1 MPGPTGG
8 GGMNVDEKLAI
19 LIKSYELEPLPKLA
33 LEVGEKATVDLLHS
47 GQYLGHL
54 IRAMNLEFIGFDRE
68 VTFLDRETAM
78 LVRDDPV
85 SGFSH
90 YLVDHG
96 VARVFGREL
105 HEGKVP
111 LEPAIGAAS
120 AIGIVEKDMDGTTK
134 VFTKKQ
140 LGLKNEP
147 LREIAK
153 KFYRPGGV
161 ENEYSRAKDIQH
173 ETQIQKEPFEYI
185 AEELEKKKRKEESEI
200 EPTWMMQEE
209 LKEIQDEEEQEE
221 RKEVPEVDYNQPR
234 EIDILANPDIVAIDQ
249 ENELMYP
256 SWVDEK
262 ELKRKERLEQSR
274 RSEFERRVK
283 ENDYAL
289 QQMIEEDE
297 YILPFDFKK
306 EGETEGDRNEGK
318 KEEDDDDYL
327 VPF

>member
-54 IRAMNLEFIGFDRE
+54 IRDMSLEFIGYDRL
-68 VTFLDRETAM
+68 VTLLDRTTAM

-134 VFTKKQ
+134 VYTKKQ

-153 KFYRPGGV
+153 KFYRPGGE
-161 ENEYSRAKDIQH
+161 ENEYSRAKDIDH
-173 ETQIQKEPFEYI
+173 ETQVQKEPFEYI
-185 AEELEKKKRKEESEI
+185 KEEMDNSRGFYLFDLYRAAKKHNSFCLFGVRVCKSIVE
-200 EPTWMMQEE
+200 
-209 LKEIQDEEEQEE
+209 
-221 RKEVPEVDYNQPR
+221 
-234 EIDILANPDIVAIDQ
+234 EIDFNVPLR
-249 ENELMYP
+249 EN
-256 SWVDEK
+256 S
-262 ELKRKERLEQSR
+262 
-274 RSEFERRVK
+274 
-283 ENDYAL
+283 
-289 QQMIEEDE
+289 
-297 YILPFDFKK
+297 
-306 EGETEGDRNEGK
+306 
-318 KEEDDDDYL
+318 
-327 VPF
+327 